1 MVGAVA
7 ACGSVAA
14 ATAGQ
19 RGGDHDSDHDNR
31 RDAAADPQAAPVAAW
46 LDRAAGPARRDRSHR
61 SGRCAGAIP
70 GLTVPARLPEAW
82 LGVPGLPG
90 SGRLRWLAAIT
101 AWLRRLTAVAAGRPT
116 SAGRLAW
123 LPVLAWLSELARL
136 SGLPC
141 SLPR

>member
-70 GLTVPARLPEAW
+70 GLT
-82 LGVPGLPG
+82 G

-101 AWLRRLTAVAAGRPT
+101 AWLGRLTAVAAGRPA
-116 SAGRLAW
+116 SAAWLTW
-123 LPVLAWLSELARL
+123 LPVLARLSELA
-136 SGLPC
+136 
-141 SLPR
+141 